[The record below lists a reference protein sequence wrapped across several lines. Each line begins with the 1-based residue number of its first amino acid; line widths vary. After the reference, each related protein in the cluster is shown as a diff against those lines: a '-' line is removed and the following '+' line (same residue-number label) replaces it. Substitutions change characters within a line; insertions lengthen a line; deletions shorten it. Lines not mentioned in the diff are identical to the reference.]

1 MFVTSPGRLRVVDVT
16 AYSGGMANLTAAQK
30 TELGAALTPALRA
43 DYDRL
48 RSQGMEH
55 EMALD
60 RALAP
65 VRNRTRGTLNVLR

>member
-1 MFVTSPGRLRVVDVT
+1 MIGA
-16 AYSGGMANLTAAQK
+16 AYAEGMANLTADQK
-30 TELGAALTPALRA
+30 TEVATLLHGGAQA

-48 RSQGMEH
+48 RDQGMEH